1 MRGLCRALYGIYK
14 GLYGRSFEGLF
25 GCPKGS
31 IGKGFG
37 SPFWPV
43 LEGPN
48 RGQNGSNLEASK
60 EPLSDPIRPPW
71 EGLEGPL

>member
-1 MRGLCRALYGIYK
+1 MGGIRAYIGGVLGVCL
-14 GLYGRSFEGLF
+14 GVQ
-25 GCPKGS
+25 KGS

>member
-1 MRGLCRALYGIYK
+1 MYKDLYR
-14 GLYGRSFEGLF
+14 RSFGVCL

-37 SPFWPV
+37 SPFGPV

-48 RGQNGSNLEASK
+48 RGQNGSNLEAGK
-60 EPLSDPIRPPW
+60 EPLSDPIGPPW